1 MSVGGELL
9 SELDELWYGKVHD
22 ALPSGELRAI
32 GRFALGILKEMVRL
46 SSMGYERVPAS
57 SRGYILEKIISIIR
71 RAKIEDDVLL
81 EIMKYMSKEDR
92 MRLEREV
99 EGAIP
104 IQSEI

>member
-1 MSVGGELL
+1 MSVGEELL

-46 SSMGYERVPAS
+46 SSTGHERVPPS
-57 SRGYILEKIISIIR
+57 SRGYILEKVISIVR
-71 RAKIEDDVLL
+71 RAKIEDDILL

-92 MRLEREV
+92 AKIESEV
-99 EGAIP
+99 EKAIP

>member
-1 MSVGGELL
+1 MSVGKGLL

-32 GRFALGILKEMVRL
+32 GRFALGILKEMVKL
-46 SSMGYERVPAS
+46 SSMGYERVPSS
-57 SRGYILEKIISIIR
+57 SRGYILEKIISIAR
-71 RAKIEDDVLL
+71 RAKIEDEILL

-92 MRLEREV
+92 ARLEIEV
-99 EGAIP
+99 ERITP